1 MKKFFFAMLISIC
14 STVSF
19 AQEKIIYDAN
29 AEVRTIG
36 SFNSIKVSHGIE
48 LLLKQG
54 NEEGVAVSANEI
66 KYRDA
71 IKTEVVNGELRIYV
85 EQSFNKWWKQLN
97 LKEKYLKAYVS
108 FKTLEKIDGSSGS
121 KITIDGNLNSA
132 ILDVDLSSGAT
143 LKGNIKAMNLTI
155 DQSSGGRSDISG
167 DVENLN
173 VTASSGGHFYGYDL
187 VVDKC
192 KADASS
198 GGKMQIN
205 VTKEIVAYASSGG
218 GIDYKGEAVIMDVS
232 TSSGGKIKRNK

>member
-1 MKKFFFAMLISIC
+1 MKKFFFTMLISIC
-14 STVSF
+14 STILF
-19 AQEKIIYDAN
+19 AQEKIVYDAN
-29 AEVRTIG
+29 AEVRTIE
-36 SFNSIKVSHGIE
+36 SFNAIKVSHGIE

-108 FKTLEKIDGSSGS
+108 FKNLAKVDGSSGS
-121 KITIDGNLNSA
+121 EINIDGNLNSA

-143 LKGNIKAMNLTI
+143 LRGSVKAMKLTI
-155 DQSSGGRSDISG
+155 DQSSGGKSYISG
-167 DVENLN
+167 NVENLN
-173 VTASSGGHFYGYDL
+173 VSASSGGHFYGYDL
-187 VVDKC
+187 IVDKC
-192 KADASS
+192 NADASS

-205 VTKEIVAYASSGG
+205 VAKEMVANASSGG
-218 GIDYKGEAVIMDVS
+218 GINYKGGAVITDIS
-232 TSSGGKIKRNK
+232 TSSGGKIRRN

>member
-1 MKKFFFAMLISIC
+1 MKKFFFAMLISLC
-14 STVSF
+14 STISYT
-19 AQEKIIYDAN
+19 QEKIIYDAN

-36 SFNSIKVSHGIE
+36 SFHSIKVSHGIE
-48 LLLKQG
+48 VLLKQG
-54 NEEGVAVSANEI
+54 NEEGVAVSANEK
-66 KYRDA
+66 KYVDA

-97 LKEKYLKAYVS
+97 SKEKYLKAYVS
-108 FKTLEKIDGSSGS
+108 FKTLGKIDGSSGS

-132 ILDVDLSSGAT
+132 ILDVDLSSGAN
-143 LKGNIKAMNLTI
+143 LKGSLKVMNLVI
-155 DQSSGGRSDISG
+155 DQSSGGKSYISG
-167 DVENLN
+167 NVENLKA
-173 VTASSGGHFYGYDL
+173 TASSGGHFYGYDL

-205 VTKEIVAYASSGG
+205 VTREMVAYASSGG
-218 GIDYKGEAVIMDVS
+218 GIDYKGGAVIMDVS

>member
-1 MKKFFFAMLISIC
+1 MKKFFFTMLIGIC
-14 STVSF
+14 STVLY

-29 AEVRTIG
+29 AEARTVG
-36 SFNSIKVSHGIE
+36 SFNAIKVSHGIE

-54 NEEGVAVSANEI
+54 NEEGVAVSANEK

-85 EQSFNKWWKQLN
+85 DQSFDKWWKQLR
-97 LKEKYLKAYVS
+97 LKEKYLRAYVS
-108 FKTLEKIDGSSGS
+108 FKNLEKVDGSSGA

-132 ILDVDLSSGAT
+132 VLAVELSSGAT
-143 LKGNIKAMNLTI
+143 FKGDLKAMNLSI
-155 DQSSGGRSDISG
+155 DQSSGGKSYVSG
-167 DVENLN
+167 NVENLN

-205 VTKEIVAYASSGG
+205 VAKEMVAYASSGG
-218 GIDYKGEAVIMDVS
+218 SIDYKGEAAVIMDVS
-232 TSSGGKIKRNK
+232 TSSGGKIKRK